1 MKTEKSSIWMKAVS
15 NGLLAGALCLM
26 VMLVGLVEAF
36 GETYVISGLITFGNI
51 ILLIPIILLT
61 YTTLNSL
68 SNHPRPT
75 LVGICAVIGL
85 VSGCVISALILLGTY
100 TNLRSMFVNASPALF
115 NILMF
120 GVPLPFG
127 ILIPPLQCVVASLV
141 VFGIYIIPTRL
152 RAAVI
157 QGLLWVF
164 ALGTLRN
171 QILLIDLFKIQPFVS
186 ILKTIFFANSGLK
199 PIGALLVFAVTAGLA
214 YYSSGRKK
222 GPAITKSPKIVKRNR
237 IILIAILAVVLLSLP
252 YALGIFYSEILDTTG
267 YFILMGLGLNIVV
280 GFAGLLDL
288 GYVAFFAIGAYSVG
302 VLTSQLGNWPFWPA
316 LLVALVVAWL
326 AGILLGLPVLRM
338 RGDYLAIVTLGFG
351 EIVRL
356 LVQSDWLKSYLGGTE
371 GIQQIAQPVV
381 GPLAFDTIQK
391 LYYVIIIAIAIVAF
405 IAFRLKDS
413 HLGRSWM
420 ALREDEDVAQAMGIN
435 LVLTKLLAFSTGAL
449 FAGLAGA
456 IAAAKLTSAYPNSF
470 VFILSINV
478 LVLIII
484 GGMGSIPGVFVGAL
498 VVVGL
503 PQLFSEFAEY
513 KFWFY
518 GLALVAM
525 MLFRPEGLWPEARR
539 KLELHEAEVPV
550 EPSPVEI
557 SPSEA
562 TDTVQ

>member
-1 MKTEKSSIWMKAVS
+1 MKTEKSSIWIKAVS
-15 NGLLAGALCLM
+15 SGLIAGSLCLM

-36 GETYVISGLITFGNI
+36 GDNYVISGLITLGNI
-51 ILLIPIILLT
+51 ILLIPVILLT
-61 YTTLNSL
+61 YTTLNSS
-68 SNHPRPT
+68 SNRARPT
-75 LVGICAVIGL
+75 LAGICTVIGL

-120 GVPLPFG
+120 GVPLPLG
-127 ILIPPLQCVVASLV
+127 ILIPPLQCVVASLL
-141 VFGIYIIPTRL
+141 VFGIYIIPARL

-164 ALGTLRN
+164 ALGALRN
-171 QILLIDLFKIQPFVS
+171 QILIIDLFKIQPFAS

-222 GPAITKSPKIVKRNR
+222 GPAISKSPKIVRRNR

-316 LLVALVVAWL
+316 LLVALVVTWL

-456 IAAAKLTSAYPNSF
+456 IAAAKLTSVYPNSMN
-470 VFILSINV
+470 FILSINV

-518 GLALVAM
+518 GLVLVAM

-539 KLELHEAEVPV
+539 KLELHEAEVSV
-550 EPSPVEI
+550 ETSPGEI
-557 SPSEA
+557 SPNEA
-562 TDTVQ
+562 TNTGQ